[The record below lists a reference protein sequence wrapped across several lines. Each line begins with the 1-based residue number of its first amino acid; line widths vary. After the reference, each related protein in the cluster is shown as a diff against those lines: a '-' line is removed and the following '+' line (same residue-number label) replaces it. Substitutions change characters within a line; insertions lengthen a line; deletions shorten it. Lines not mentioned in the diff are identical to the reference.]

1 MLAAMIDVVV
11 ERGASNATVA
21 HVVNRAGVSRRTFYE
36 LFEGGEDCFLAAF
49 DYALE
54 RAARPVVEA
63 YERERRWRERVRAG
77 LAALLRFL
85 QEEPTMGRLLIV
97 ESLAAGPGALE
108 RRGRVL
114 ETLIAAVD
122 EGRAESKPGREPPPL
137 TAEGI
142 VGATLSVI
150 HARLSQARPGR
161 LTASLPPALGGPHM
175 GELLNPLMSMV
186 VLPYLGPAA
195 ARGEL
200 SRPAVEPPARPA
212 PVHSDLLHELPMRI
226 TYRTI
231 RVLSAV
237 GATPGASNRAVG
249 DAAGIADQGQVSKLL
264 ARLRRLGLIE
274 NTRDSMAHGM
284 PNVWR
289 LTPRGADVESAIR
302 VHSDR
307 ADR

>member
-21 HVVNRAGVSRRTFYE
+21 HVVSRAGVSRRTFYE
-36 LFEGGEDCFLAAF
+36 LFEDRDDCFLAAF

-85 QEEPTMGRLLIV
+85 DGEPAMARLLVV
-97 ESLAAGPGALE
+97 ESLAAGPRALE
-108 RRGRVL
+108 HRARAL

-264 ARLRRLGLIE
+264 ARLRRLGLVE
-274 NTRDSMAHGM
+274 NTGEGPARGM
-284 PNVWR
+284 PNAWR